1 MTPSPLI
8 PQRVSVGMLRRLR
21 LFDRL
26 RLWLDV
32 FQNGF
37 RNRHWVAVIAQMQR
51 HLPIRPYL
59 RDLRGYPATV
69 AFGGFSISHHG
80 YLGRD
85 AKEARI

>member
-1 MTPSPLI
+1 MTPSRLI
-8 PQRVSVGMLRRLR
+8 PQRVSVGMLGRLR

-32 FQNGF
+32 FQNGL
-37 RNRHWVAVIAQMQR
+37 RNRHGVVVSRHVQA

-69 AFGGFSISHHG
+69 AFGGFSISHG
-80 YLGRD
+80 EYLGRY

>member
-1 MTPSPLI
+1 MTSPLI

-32 FQNGF
+32 FEELLCD
-37 RNRHWVAVIAQMQR
+37 RDWIVVSRQMQR

-69 AFGGFSISHHG
+69 AFGGFSISHG
-80 YLGRD
+80 EYLGRGRRS
-85 AKEARI
+85 AR